1 MTTQLNL
8 SSSSLVGFIPITDP
22 VKALAFYRDILG
34 LTLVQDQTP
43 FALVFDANGT
53 MIRAT
58 FAAGFKPQPFTVL
71 GWQVTEIESTVQ
83 ALTNAGVAFNRY
95 TGMNDQHPLGI
106 WSAPGG
112 TKVAWFNDPFGNVL
126 SLQQGI

>member
-1 MTTQLNL
+1 MSLNL
-8 SSSSLVGFIPITDP
+8 ANSSPVGFVSISDPI
-22 VKALAFYRDILG
+22 KALAFYRGILG
-34 LTLVQDQTP
+34 LTLVEDQTP

-58 FAAGFKPQPFTVL
+58 FGNFKPQPFTVL
-71 GWQVTEIESTVQ
+71 GWQVTDIEATVQ
-83 ALTNAGVAFNRY
+83 SLTDAGVNFNRY
-95 TGMNDQHPLGI
+95 PGMNDEHPLGI

-126 SLQQGI
+126 SLQQGS